1 MEYRVTIN
9 GITAD
14 VRYADAD
21 IEEIFLPLLR
31 QLNALYEEKQRRILV
46 LLAAPPGAGK
56 STLLDML
63 CRLCA
68 AHPELRPLTA
78 IGMDGFHRYQQYLL
92 THTAERDGQQVPMV
106 RIKGAPVT
114 FDLPLLTQ
122 RMARIAAGEV
132 IGWPVYD
139 RLLHDPVEDAVTVD
153 GDIVLLEGNYLL
165 LEEDGWK
172 ELRRFADYTARIT
185 ADPALL
191 RRRLIDRRM
200 ATGVEAAPAAE
211 FVDRSDMYNVRLCL
225 ERTGTADLTL
235 HLTDDGRYTVTG

>member
-9 GITAD
+9 GIPAD

-31 QLNALYEEKQRRILV
+31 RLHALREEKGRRILV

-56 STLLDML
+56 STLADLL

-68 AHPELRPLTA
+68 AHPELHPLTA
-78 IGMDGFHRYQQYLL
+78 IGMDGFHRYQDYLL

-106 RIKGAPVT
+106 RIKGAPIT
-114 FDLPLLTQ
+114 FDLPLLAQ

-139 RLLHDPVEDAVTVD
+139 RLLHNPVEDAVTVD
-153 GDIVLLEGNYLL
+153 GEILLLEGNYLL
-165 LEEDGWK
+165 LENEGWR
-172 ELRRFADYTARIT
+172 ELRRFADYTVRIT

-200 ATGVEAAPAAE
+200 ATGVAADAAAE
-211 FVDRSDMYNVRLCL
+211 FVDRSDMYNVKLCL
-225 ERTGTADLTL
+225 EHTGSADLAL
-235 HLTDDGRYTVTG
+235 HLGDDGRYTVIG

>member
-9 GITAD
+9 GITSD
-14 VRYADAD
+14 VRYADED

-31 QLNALYEEKQRRILV
+31 RLHALREEKQRRILV

-56 STLLDML
+56 STLLDLL

-68 AHPELRPLTA
+68 AHPELHPLTA
-78 IGMDGFHRYQQYLL
+78 IGMDGFHRRQEYLL

-106 RIKGAPVT
+106 SIKGAPVT

-122 RMARIAAGEV
+122 RIARIAAGEV

-139 RLLHDPVEDAVTVD
+139 RLLHDPVENAVTVD
-153 GDIVLLEGNYLL
+153 GEIILLEGNYLL
-165 LEEDGWK
+165 LDAEGWK
-172 ELRRFADYTARIT
+172 ELRGFADYTVRIT

-191 RRRLIDRRM
+191 RRRLIDRRI

-225 ERTGTADLTL
+225 EHTGGADLTL
-235 HLTDDGRYTVTG
+235 KLNADGRYAVIG

>member
-9 GITAD
+9 GVTAD

-21 IEEIFLPLLR
+21 IETIFLPLLR
-31 QLNALYEEKQRRILV
+31 RLHALREEKGRRILV

-56 STLLDML
+56 STLLDLL

-68 AHPELRPLTA
+68 AQPELHPLTG
-78 IGMDGFHRYQQYLL
+78 IGMDGFHRYQEYLL
-92 THTAERDGQQVPMV
+92 THTAERDGETIPMV

-114 FDLPLLTQ
+114 FDLPLLT
-122 RMARIAAGEV
+122 RRIACIAAGEV
-132 IGWPVYD
+132 CGWPVYD

-153 GDIVLLEGNYLL
+153 GEIILLEGNYLL
-165 LEEDGWK
+165 LDEDGWR
-172 ELRRFADYTARIT
+172 ELRSFADYTVRIT

-225 ERTGTADLTL
+225 EHTGPADLTL
-235 HLTDDGRYTVTG
+235 RLDENGRYTVTG